1 MHCAYKGAQVLVWVK
16 RVKVLCCTITV
27 SSIVAI
33 AFVGLPRGAV
43 GVTAPEA
50 LGAAQATQLEDVSR
64 EEGPFALKNQR
75 FLVVLHEKH
84 IPGLAAPDPEMQTTL
99 AAIEIKD
106 AAGTLH
112 YQKTFPYEV
121 SGNEFSES
129 LSASVQVLEG
139 KQAKGLLITYG
150 AIPST
155 PLGGLSWQ
163 VFGLFDTKLV
173 SFSKPIY
180 LEGDLINQEQS
191 EQTLKTSNEPGFR
204 GEVLHFRVWTGN
216 FFAIVPVRVDWLQA
230 KLMPA
235 WQCQKM
241 TSQGWLPL
249 CRFRVET
256 DRVPQEDEL
265 TFVRLYPAPDEEMG
279 TAEHVV
285 IKRDSA
291 VEFLETEGE
300 LQWEED
306 DAGIG
311 LNVSGDLWLKVRIDG
326 KEGWIHTQ
334 EDFDAIGLPQAG

>member
-1 MHCAYKGAQVLVWVK
+1 MHCAHKGAEGLVRVK
-16 RVKVLCCTITV
+16 RVKVLCCTMIV

-43 GVTAPEA
+43 GAPEVQ
-50 LGAAQATQLEDVSR
+50 GAAQVPQLEDVSR
-64 EEGPFALKNQR
+64 EEGPFQIKDQR
-75 FLVVLHEKH
+75 FTVVLREKH
-84 IPGLAAPDPEMQTTL
+84 VAGVAAPDPEMQTTL

-106 AAGTLH
+106 ASGTVH
-112 YQKTFPYEV
+112 YQKTLPYEV
-121 SGNEFSES
+121 SGNAFAES

-139 KQAKGLLITYG
+139 KQARGLLITYG

-155 PLGGLSWQ
+155 PLGGVSWQ
-163 VFGLFDTKLV
+163 VFGLFDNKLV

-180 LEGDLINQEQS
+180 LEGDLINQEQT
-191 EQTLKTSNEPGFR
+191 EETLKTSDEPKLQ

-241 TSQGWLPL
+241 TSEGWLPL
-249 CRFRVET
+249 CSFRVET

-265 TFVRLYPAPDEEMG
+265 TFVRLFPEPDEGMG

-285 IKRDSA
+285 IKKDSA

-306 DAGIG
+306 DSGIG

-334 EDFDAIGLPQAG
+334 EDLDAIGLPQAG